1 MLWTFQIDLRE
12 LNWTLFLFSQFVQW
26 CPPPQVHIALCRY
39 KNVGEGGKRTS
50 YIRTKYTPYTIWWRT
65 KSIDCQAIVQ
75 DPACPTL
82 EFPGSLD
89 ALPWRFSPSLLY
101 CSCMYVCICTYIYLS
116 YSIKCVL
123 ACVSAYLLHGCPK
136 LSPPTAPCR
145 LFFFP
150 PSFFLWHPV
159 GAFSVY
165 HQLIGRMTW
174 HRTTDPSGTSPFS
187 WLLRMWCKRRT
198 VSITPWRRC
207 E

>member
-1 MLWTFQIDLRE
+1 MVEKEQAIHV
-12 LNWTLFLFSQFVQW
+12 LNTHRIQFDGV
-26 CPPPQVHIALCRY
+26 Y
-39 KNVGEGGKRTS
+39 
-50 YIRTKYTPYTIWWRT
+50 T

-89 ALPWRFSPSLLY
+89 AVPWRFSPSLLIWWRNILFV
-101 CSCMYVCICTYIYLS
+101 YVCIYIYIYLS
-116 YSIKCVL
+116 YSIKCVSSVRVGVF
-123 ACVSAYLLHGCPK
+123 AA
-136 LSPPTAPCR
+136 R
-145 LFFFP
+145 LFEVKPSNCPLSALFFP

-174 HRTTDPSGTSPFS
+174 HRTTDPSGTSPFL